1 MGYGEFGRGFSHL
14 VGRVVGNIMA
24 NSCSMLK
31 GISLLSIEVRKSALY
46 WTVLWFDWHLCS

>member
-1 MGYGEFGRGFSHL
+1 MGYGEFGRGFPQL

-46 WTVLWFDWHLCS
+46 WTVLWFDWYLCS